1 MKQLSSIL
9 LIVAVAVV
17 AATAEAQQATKIQR
31 IGFLG
36 SSYLG
41 PIRRLPTGPAR
52 SGLRRG
58 EKHRH

>member
-17 AATAEAQQATKIQR
+17 AATAQAQQATKIQR

-36 SSYLG
+36 SGTLG
-41 PIRRLPTGPAR
+41 QFVAFRQ
-52 SGLRRG
+52 GLRDLG
-58 EKHRH
+58 YVGKKHRH